1 MSSNFPR
8 SPFWSARKALWGDDV
23 RWLLVRVARIC
34 SGHLFVNK
42 LRIVILK
49 RSPLSR
55 ISLYLNILPLSKERK
70 NRLIQGRKKS
80 LLLILRDLKVA
91 GRTCLGVNVF
101 SLNTTLKSKAMRHFA
116 ANLPRAWE
124 SSNNLTSSPQRA
136 LRADQNSDRGKFEL
150 VLKAFLEPK
159 RKI

>member
-1 MSSNFPR
+1 M
-8 SPFWSARKALWGDDV
+8 KALLVLDLGHDFIQ
-23 RWLLVRVARIC
+23 LLVQVVRIC

-49 RSPLSR
+49 RCPLSS
-55 ISLYLNILPLSKERK
+55 ISLNLNILPVSKGRK
-70 NRLIQGRKKS
+70 NRLIQGRKKF

-91 GRTCLGVNVF
+91 RRTCLGVNVF
-101 SLNTTLKSKAMRHFA
+101 SLNTTLKSNAMRHFA

-124 SSNNLTSSPQRA
+124 SSNPLTSSPQTA
-136 LRADQNSDRGKFEL
+136 LRADQNGDRGKFEL
-150 VLKAFLEPK
+150 VLKASLEKPK